1 MPDVTAVKVV
11 LKGHVVTM
19 NDAFDELAKG
29 AVYVSDNSITAVQA
43 VGAPVPSGF
52 DQAAI
57 VDTKGIIYP
66 GLVELH
72 NHLSYN
78 ALRLWNVPRKYDN
91 RDQWPDH
98 PQYHQ
103 LVTGPM
109 KVVSSVGS
117 PTTKA
122 RPSSRNASTKAS
134 WIRSWT

>member
-1 MPDVTAVKVV
+1 
-11 LKGHVVTM
+11 M
-19 NDAFDELAKG
+19 NEAFYELAKG

-43 VGAPVPSGF
+43 VGAPAPSGF

-109 KVVSSVGS
+109 KVLGKSKRTDLLAALVRYVESKCLFGGVTTGQGVARSS
-117 PTTKA
+117 
-122 RPSSRNASTKAS
+122 N
-134 WIRSWT
+134 